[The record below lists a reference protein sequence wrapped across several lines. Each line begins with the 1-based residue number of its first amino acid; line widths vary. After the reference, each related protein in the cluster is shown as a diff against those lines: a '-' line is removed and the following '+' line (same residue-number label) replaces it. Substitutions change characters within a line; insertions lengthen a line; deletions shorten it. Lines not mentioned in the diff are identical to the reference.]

1 MFARTSR
8 LLLRPGW
15 QEDAATLAAAL
26 NDEGLTRN
34 LAHVPFPYSSDDAQ
48 AYLARP
54 LDPRHPRLL
63 VFSRT
68 RGLPRLVGGCDL
80 APAEDGESV
89 ELGYWIARPYWGLG
103 FATEAASALV
113 HAGRALGHS
122 RIHARHAVDNPAS
135 GRVLRKLGFRPT
147 GDFARIHSKG
157 RGEDVLTMLY
167 EDAGEVDMRA
177 DLSRELYDDTSTL
190 AA

>member
-1 MFARTSR
+1 MFARTPR

-15 QEDAATLAAAL
+15 VDDANALAAAL
-26 NDEGLTRN
+26 NEQSVARN
-34 LAHVPFPYSSDDAQ
+34 LARVPFPYTAGDARSF
-48 AYLARP
+48 LARP
-54 LDPRHPRLL
+54 IDQRHPQLL

-68 RGLPRLVGGCDL
+68 RRLPRLVGGCGLD
-80 APAEDGESV
+80 PTEDGAV

-113 HAGRALGHS
+113 QAARAMGHR
-122 RIHARHAVDNPAS
+122 RIRARHAVDNPAS

-147 GDFARIHSKG
+147 GDLVRIHSRA
-157 RGEDVLTMLY
+157 RGEEVLAALF
-167 EDAGEVDMRA
+167 EDGAESDMRE
-177 DLSRELYDDTSTL
+177 DVVEELYADAASL

>member
-15 QEDAATLAAAL
+15 QEDAATLTAAL

-34 LAHVPFPYSSDDAQ
+34 LARMPFPCSSDDAREH
-48 AYLARP
+48 LARP
-54 LDPRHPRLL
+54 IDPRHPRLL

-68 RGLPRLVGGCDL
+68 RGQPRLVGGCGLMPD
-80 APAEDGESV
+80 EDGGV
-89 ELGYWIARPYWGLG
+89 DLGYWIARPYWGLG
-103 FATEAASALV
+103 FATEAARALV
-113 HAGRALGHS
+113 HAGRALGHT
-122 RIHARHAVDNPAS
+122 RIRARHAVDNPAS

-147 GDFARIHSKG
+147 GDFVRIHSKG
-157 RGEDVLTMLY
+157 RGEEVLTMVY
-167 EDAGEVDMRA
+167 EDAGEADMRA
-177 DLSRELYDDTSTL
+177 DLARALYDDAAIL

>member
-1 MFARTSR
+1 MLT
-8 LLLRPGW
+8 
-15 QEDAATLAAAL
+15 AAL

-34 LAHVPFPYSSDDAQ
+34 LARVSFPYASDDAQ

-54 LDPRHPRLL
+54 RDPRHPQLL

-68 RGLPRLVGGCDL
+68 QGLPRLVGGCGL
-80 APAEDGESV
+80 TPAEDGEGV

-113 HAGRALGHS
+113 HAGRALGHQ
-122 RIHARHAVDNPAS
+122 RIRARHAVDNPAS